1 MNHELINELNINLNK
16 IENSNIPIINEY
28 LLNINSEMKELNT
41 ILKDILSNNYNSLQN
56 KNKELLIQKKSMQPF
71 IKYLMIYNMFLQ
83 NTNQ

>member
-1 MNHELINELNINLNK
+1 MNNELINELNINLSK

-28 LLNINSEMKELNT
+28 LQNINSEMKELNT

-56 KNKELLIQKKSMQPF
+56 KNKELLIQKKSMEPF

-83 NTNQ
+83 NTN

>member
-1 MNHELINELNINLNK
+1 MNNELINELNINLSK
-16 IENSNIPIINEY
+16 IKNSNIQIINEY
-28 LLNINSEMKELNT
+28 LENINSEMKELNT

-83 NTNQ
+83 NTN

>member
-1 MNHELINELNINLNK
+1 MNNELINELNINLNK

-28 LLNINSEMKELNT
+28 LQNINSEMKELNT

-71 IKYLMIYNMFLQ
+71 IKYLMIYNMYLQ
-83 NTNQ
+83 NTN

>member
-1 MNHELINELNINLNK
+1 MNNELINELNINLSK

-28 LLNINSEMKELNT
+28 LQNINSEMKELNT

-56 KNKELLIQKKSMQPF
+56 KNRELLIQKKSMQPF

-83 NTNQ
+83 NTN

>member
-1 MNHELINELNINLNK
+1 MNNELINELNINLSK

-28 LLNINSEMKELNT
+28 LENINSEMKELNT
-41 ILKDILSNNYNSLQN
+41 ILKDILSNNFNSLQN

-83 NTNQ
+83 NTN